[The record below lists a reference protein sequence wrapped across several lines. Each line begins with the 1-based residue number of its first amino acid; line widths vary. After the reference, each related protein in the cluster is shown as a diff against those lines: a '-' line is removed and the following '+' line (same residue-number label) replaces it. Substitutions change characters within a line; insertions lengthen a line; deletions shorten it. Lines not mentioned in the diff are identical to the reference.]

1 MHVRILGCRGVPA
14 RHGGFE
20 TFAHDLARFLVA
32 RGHEVTVYCQIDPDQ
47 EASEDEWQEI
57 RRVNIPAAN
66 SALGTIHFDWVSVRH
81 ASRRPGVVLTLG
93 YNTAIFGLLYRL
105 RGVPNVIN
113 MDGIEWKRAKWSRPQ
128 RLWLWFNE
136 WAGARLADQ
145 LVADHPQI
153 AVHLERHT
161 PPDKITTIPYGA
173 DAVNDASAATL
184 ERFGLRSK
192 EYYIL
197 IARPEPENMVLEIV
211 QGHAASNIS
220 TPLVILG
227 AYNSHAS
234 QYCRAVQ
241 QAAGANVHFVGAIY
255 DREVVAALRFHARAY
270 LHGHQVGGTN
280 PSLVEA
286 LAAGNAIIAHD
297 NRFSRWVAEDAA
309 LYFDGPEKLK
319 EIFRS
324 VENAPQMRAELERNS
339 RKRHRERFTQEKV
352 LSAYEALLLK
362 QESHAKHVRRQHLPT
377 EPTEFRL
384 QGNFLRAHENQD
396 GTKLKRNSALQSEET
411 AFVDMSR

>member
-1 MHVRILGCRGVPA
+1 MHLRILGCRGIPA

-32 RGHEVTVYCQIDPDQ
+32 RSHEVTVYCQIDADR
-47 EASEDEWQEI
+47 EASEDEWQGI

-66 SALGTIHFDWVSVRH
+66 NPLGTIQFDWISARH
-81 ASRRPGVVLTLG
+81 ASRQPGVVLTLG
-93 YNTAIFGLLYRL
+93 YNTAIFGLLYWL

-136 WAGARLADQ
+136 WAGARLADH

-153 AVHLERHT
+153 AAHLERHT
-161 PPDKITTIPYGA
+161 SPEKITMIPYGA
-173 DAVNDASAATL
+173 DTVNEPSGALL
-184 ERFGLRSK
+184 ERFGLRAK

-211 QGHAASNIS
+211 QGHAASSIS
-220 TPLVILG
+220 TPLIVLG
-227 AYNSHAS
+227 DYNSRANN
-234 QYCRAVQ
+234 YCRAVQ
-241 QAAGANVHFVGAIY
+241 EAAGPNIHFFGAIY
-255 DREVVAALRFHARAY
+255 DREVVDALRFHARAY

-297 NRFSRWVAEDAA
+297 NRFSRWVAKDAA
-309 LYFDGPEKLK
+309 LYFDGPEELR

-324 VENAPQMRAELERNS
+324 LENEPQKRAELESNS

-352 LSAYEALLLK
+352 LPAYEALLL
-362 QESHAKHVRRQHLPT
+362 QHESEPTRARRQHLRAAPADLGSREIPSKPT
-377 EPTEFRL
+377 KINMER
-384 QGNFLRAHENQD
+384 
-396 GTKLKRNSALQSEET
+396 S
-411 AFVDMSR
+411 